1 MHIKRLEID
10 NFKSFAN
17 KTEIPFLTGFTAVAG
32 INGSGK
38 SNIIDSIL
46 FALGL
51 SSARALRS
59 EKGVADLISTHNQRN
74 EASVKVVFDTDDEQG
89 TEISFA
95 RRVKKSSQGY
105 TSTYYINDK
114 QQTLSQIHNEL
125 EKYQITPNSYNIIM
139 QGDVIGLVNCS
150 SFERR
155 KFIDE
160 VAGTADFDRKIEMA
174 TNELSVVEE
183 RVQNSNLI
191 LNEISNRL
199 EQLKEEREVAL
210 KYRELKENKDNLENR
225 ITVVKYFDFKRILD
239 MVHQNI
245 LESQKNQKIKESEI
259 NAVNSAVISKKEE
272 YDEICAK
279 VKAQGEDKQLEVK
292 RLAEEKKGE
301 IQRKK
306 DSIIHT
312 EKVIFQ
318 NNKTIENSKNGI
330 EDFNAK
336 KQVSID
342 VIKEKEIKKKEFE
355 AELEVKK
362 NELDKILK
370 EVTGLNKTADTYIE
384 KRGFLRKELDTI
396 KENETSLVK
405 EKLGF
410 ESRLELL
417 NNELNAAKTAKEN
430 LVQSSSAFNEDKD
443 KLELLIEKLSKEM
456 DDMKLSQ
463 KLTFDSL
470 DKTKNEINDAQFNIQ
485 LSNKKISEL
494 EANKKAFKTFGLGT
508 GVETIMQS
516 NLKGVHAPLLQLA
529 DVDAEYSDAIN
540 EALGGRSR
548 FIIVDDEHTASRA
561 VDILKSQGRDR
572 ATFLPLN
579 KLKHAPSRL
588 PLPKEKGVI
597 DYAINLTDF
606 DDKYIDAFYFALSDT
621 LVVDNM
627 ETAKKLMGKYRI
639 VTLDGEIFEK
649 SGAITGGARRR
660 NQMTFGKLDDKELE
674 TFKSRLID
682 LEEKYTKLQRRKTE
696 LENKLDKIRNDFSN
710 ASNSY
715 NGAKIELNALVANNS
730 KSKDLINNYEN
741 KIKEVEPEIKSL
753 NNKLDK
759 LEEKHVLLLDKI
771 QKTTDEIKEVE
782 KFIDEGELNKLKD
795 LTKDVEDEIKTVE
808 KNILNIENE
817 ILRDNQNII
826 FYDKMI
832 EQKEADIEKLQSDN
846 SGLKTDKER
855 FQSEIK
861 VLSSSLTELEEQIT
875 ELGKNLIE
883 LQDLRQKAQ
892 DELLKFQNDKNIIQ
906 NEIERIKEQ
915 IESSK
920 ARRSEIEPQFK
931 EAFDELK
938 SKGVEVD
945 SLEPMNMSVEEITLK
960 IQKYQKKMD
969 ELGLVNMRAID
980 TYNEVLARQNEL
992 KEKLDILEKEKQEI
1006 QNRMTGYEKLK
1017 KETFL
1022 TTFNAVN
1029 NHFTE
1034 IFTDLTDGQG
1044 HLVLE
1049 NPENPFLGGL
1059 TVEGQQ
1065 KNKKNQKLAGMSG
1078 GEKTL
1083 MALSLVFAVQ
1093 RHLPS
1098 PFYALDEVDA
1108 ALDGFNVERIAKM
1121 ITKQSASTQ
1130 FIVISQR
1137 SQMIESADRMI
1148 GVTQKDKGVTKI
1160 SGIMLQ
1166 KEKES
1171 EERKEAA
1178 LAV

>member
-17 KTEIPFLTGFTAVAG
+17 KTEIPFLTGFTAIAG

-38 SNIIDSIL
+38 SNIIDSVL

-59 EKGVADLISTHNQRN
+59 EKGVADLISTHNKRG
-74 EASVKVVFDTDDEQG
+74 EASVKVVFDLDDEVG

-95 RRVKKSSQGY
+95 RKVKKTSQGY
-105 TSTYYINDK
+105 QSTYYINDK
-114 QQTLSQIHNEL
+114 PQTLTQVHNEL
-125 EKYQITPNSYNIIM
+125 EKYQITPNSNNIIM
-139 QGDVIGLVNCS
+139 QGDVISLVNCS
-150 SFERR
+150 SNERR

-174 TNELSVVEE
+174 TNELNTVEE

-191 LNEISNRL
+191 LGEITNRV

-210 KYRELKENKDNLENR
+210 KYRELKESKDQLESQ

-245 LESQKNQKIKESEI
+245 LEAQKNKKLKEKESTELDSVL
-259 NAVNSAVISKKEE
+259 ASKKQE

-292 RLAEEKKGE
+292 RQAEEKKGE

-312 EKVIFQ
+312 DKVIFQ

-330 EDFNAK
+330 EDFNSK
-336 KQVSID
+336 KQVSVD
-342 VIKEKEIKKKEFE
+342 AIKEKEVQK
-355 AELEVKK
+355 AELEKTLDEQKK
-362 NELDKILK
+362 KLNKILE

-384 KRGFLRKELDTI
+384 KRANLRKELD
-396 KENETSLVK
+396 LVK
-405 EKLGF
+405 DEETNIVKDKVSF
-410 ESRLELL
+410 ESRLEFL
-417 NNELNAAKTAKEN
+417 NNELNSAIKNKEGLLSAQKT
-430 LVQSSSAFNEDKD
+430 FNDDKD
-443 KLELLIEKLSKEM
+443 RLELLIEKLSKEM
-456 DDMKLSQ
+456 EDMKLLQ

-470 DKTKNEINDAQFNIQ
+470 DKAKNEINDVMYNIQ

-494 EANKKAFKTFGLGT
+494 EANKRAFKTFGLGA

-529 DVDAEYSDAIN
+529 DVDAEYTDAIN
-540 EALGGRSR
+540 EALGGRAR
-548 FIIVDDEHTASRA
+548 FVIVENEHTASQA
-561 VDILKSQGRDR
+561 IEILKSQGRDR

-579 KLKHAPSRL
+579 KLKPAPSKL

-597 DYAINLTDF
+597 DFAINLMDF
-606 DDKYIDAFYFALSDT
+606 DDKYIDAFYFALGET

-649 SGAITGGARRR
+649 SGAITGGAKRK
-660 NQMTFGKLDDKELE
+660 NQMTFGKMDDKELE
-674 TFKSRLID
+674 TFKTRLI
-682 LEEKYTKLQRRKTE
+682 EFEKTYQELLKRKDE
-696 LENKLDKIRNDFSN
+696 LERKLDKIRNDFSN

-715 NGAKIELNALVANNS
+715 NGAKIELNALVQNNS
-730 KSKDLINNYEN
+730 KSNEILDNLN
-741 KIKEVEPEIKSL
+741 KKISEIEPEIKTL
-753 NNKLDK
+753 NSKLDK
-759 LEEKHVLLLDKI
+759 LEEKHVNILDKI
-771 QKTTDEIKEVE
+771 SKLTDEIKEVE

-795 LTKDVEDEIKTVE
+795 LTKGVEDEIKQTE
-808 KNILNIENE
+808 KSILNVENE

-832 EQKEADIEKLQSDN
+832 EQKEIDINKLQQDN
-846 SGLKTDKER
+846 INLKADKEK
-855 FQSEIK
+855 FEAEIK
-861 VLSSSLTELEEQIT
+861 VLEKDLAALEAQII
-875 ELGKNLIE
+875 ELGKNLVE
-883 LQDLRQKAQ
+883 LQNLRQNIQDDLLKAQ
-892 DELLKFQNDKNIIQ
+892 NSKNLIQ
-906 NEIERIKEQ
+906 NEIERIVEQ

-920 ARRSEIEPQFK
+920 VRRAEIEPQFK
-931 EAFDELK
+931 EVHDELK
-938 SKGVEVD
+938 EKGVDVN
-945 SLEPMNMSVEEITLK
+945 SIEPSSMSTDEITSK
-960 IQKYQKKMD
+960 IQKLQKKMD

-980 TYNEVLARQNEL
+980 AYEEVISRQNEL
-992 KEKLDILEKEKQEI
+992 KEKLDTLEKEKQEI
-1006 QNRMTGYEKLK
+1006 QNRMTGYENLK

-1022 TTFNAVN
+1022 NTFNAVN
-1029 NHFTE
+1029 GYFME
-1034 IFTDLTDGQG
+1034 IFADLTDGSG
-1044 HLVLE
+1044 RLILE
-1049 NPENPFLGGL
+1049 NPDNPFLGGL

-1093 RHLPS
+1093 RYLPA

-1108 ALDGFNVERIAKM
+1108 ALDGFNVERIARM
-1121 ITKQSASTQ
+1121 ISAQSKKTQ
-1130 FIVISQR
+1130 FVVISQR

-1160 SGIMLQ
+1160 SGVKLQ
-1166 KEKES
+1166 KEET
-1171 EERKEAA
+1171 KEAA
-1178 LAV
+1178 LAG

>member
-17 KTEIPFLTGFTAVAG
+17 KTEIPFLTGFTAIAG

-38 SNIIDSIL
+38 SNIIDSVL

-59 EKGVADLISTHNQRN
+59 EKGVADLISTHNKRG
-74 EASVKVVFDTDDEQG
+74 EASVKVVFDLDDEAG

-95 RRVKKSSQGY
+95 RKVKKTSQGY
-105 TSTYYINDK
+105 QSTYYINDK
-114 QQTLSQIHNEL
+114 PQTLTQVHSEL
-125 EKYQITPNSYNIIM
+125 EKYQITPNSNNIIM
-139 QGDVIGLVNCS
+139 QGDVISLVNCS
-150 SFERR
+150 SNERR

-174 TNELSVVEE
+174 TNELNTVEE

-191 LNEISNRL
+191 LGEITNRV

-210 KYRELKENKDNLENR
+210 KYRELKESKDQLESQ

-245 LESQKNQKIKESEI
+245 LEAQKNKKLKEKESTELDSVL
-259 NAVNSAVISKKEE
+259 AAKKQE

-292 RLAEEKKGE
+292 RQAEEKKGE

-312 EKVIFQ
+312 DKVIFQ

-330 EDFNAK
+330 EDFNSK
-336 KQVSID
+336 KQVSVD
-342 VIKEKEIKKKEFE
+342 AIKEKEVQK
-355 AELEVKK
+355 AELEKTLDEQKK
-362 NELDKILK
+362 KLNKILE

-384 KRGFLRKELDTI
+384 KRANLRKELD
-396 KENETSLVK
+396 LVK
-405 EKLGF
+405 DEETNIVKDKVSF
-410 ESRLELL
+410 ESRLEFL
-417 NNELNAAKTAKEN
+417 NNELNSAIKNKEGLLSAQKT
-430 LVQSSSAFNEDKD
+430 FNNDKD
-443 KLELLIEKLSKEM
+443 RLELLIEKLSKEM
-456 DDMKLSQ
+456 EDMKLLQ

-470 DKTKNEINDAQFNIQ
+470 DKAKNEINDVMYNIQ

-494 EANKKAFKTFGLGT
+494 EANKRAFKIFGLGA

-529 DVDAEYSDAIN
+529 DVDAEYTDAIN
-540 EALGGRSR
+540 EALGGRAR
-548 FIIVDDEHTASRA
+548 FVIVENEHTASQA
-561 VDILKSQGRDR
+561 IEILKSQGKDR

-579 KLKHAPSRL
+579 KLKPAPSKL

-597 DYAINLTDF
+597 DFAINLMDF
-606 DDKYIDAFYFALSDT
+606 DDKYIDAFYFALGET

-649 SGAITGGARRR
+649 SGAITGGAKRK
-660 NQMTFGKLDDKELE
+660 NQMTFGKMDDKELE
-674 TFKSRLID
+674 TFKTRLI
-682 LEEKYTKLQRRKTE
+682 EFEKTYQELLRRKDE
-696 LENKLDKIRNDFSN
+696 LERKLDKIRNDFSN

-715 NGAKIELNALVANNS
+715 NGAKIELNALVQNNS
-730 KSKDLINNYEN
+730 KSNEILDNLN
-741 KIKEVEPEIKSL
+741 KKISEIEPEIKTL
-753 NNKLDK
+753 NSKLDK
-759 LEEKHVLLLDKI
+759 LEEKHVNILDKI
-771 QKTTDEIKEVE
+771 SKLTDEIKEVE

-795 LTKDVEDEIKTVE
+795 LTKGVEDEIKQTE
-808 KNILNIENE
+808 KSILNVENE

-832 EQKEADIEKLQSDN
+832 EQKEIDINKLQQDN
-846 SGLKTDKER
+846 INLKADKEK
-855 FQSEIK
+855 FEAEIK
-861 VLSSSLTELEEQIT
+861 VLEKDLAALEAQII
-875 ELGKNLIE
+875 ELGKNLVE
-883 LQDLRQKAQ
+883 LQNLRQNIQDDLLKAQ
-892 DELLKFQNDKNIIQ
+892 NSKNLIQ
-906 NEIERIKEQ
+906 NEIERIVEQ

-920 ARRSEIEPQFK
+920 VRRAEIEPQFK
-931 EAFDELK
+931 EVHDELK
-938 SKGVEVD
+938 EKGVDVN
-945 SLEPMNMSVEEITLK
+945 SIEPSSMSTDEITSK
-960 IQKYQKKMD
+960 IQKLQKKMD

-980 TYNEVLARQNEL
+980 AYEEVISRQNEL
-992 KEKLDILEKEKQEI
+992 KEKLDTLEKEKQEI
-1006 QNRMTGYEKLK
+1006 QNRMTGYENLK

-1022 TTFNAVN
+1022 NTFNAVN
-1029 NHFTE
+1029 GYFME
-1034 IFTDLTDGQG
+1034 IFADLTDGSG
-1044 HLVLE
+1044 RLILE
-1049 NPENPFLGGL
+1049 NPDNPFLGGL

-1093 RHLPS
+1093 RYLPA

-1108 ALDGFNVERIAKM
+1108 ALDGFNVERIARM
-1121 ITKQSASTQ
+1121 ISAQSKKTQ
-1130 FIVISQR
+1130 FVVISQR

-1160 SGIMLQ
+1160 SGVKLQ
-1166 KEKES
+1166 KEET
-1171 EERKEAA
+1171 KEAA
-1178 LAV
+1178 LAG

>member
-10 NFKSFAN
+10 NFKSFSG
-17 KTEIPFLTGFTAVAG
+17 KTEIPFLTGFTAIAG

-74 EASVKVVFDTDDEQG
+74 EASVKVVFDLDDEEG

-95 RRVKKSSQGY
+95 RKVKKSTQGY
-105 TSTYYINDK
+105 ISTYYINDK
-114 QQTLSQIHNEL
+114 PQTLTQIHNEL

-139 QGDVIGLVNCS
+139 QGDVISLVNCS
-150 SFERR
+150 STERR

-174 TNELSVVEE
+174 TNELQTVEE

-191 LNEISNRL
+191 LNEIQLRV

-225 ITVVKYFDFKRILD
+225 ISVVKYFDFKRILD

-245 LESQKNQKIKESEI
+245 LEAQKNQKIKENEI
-259 NAVNSAVISKKEE
+259 KVLDKNLEEIKKE
-272 YDEICAK
+272 YDEICQK

-292 RLAEEKKGE
+292 RQAEEKKGE

-312 EKVIFQ
+312 EKVIFT
-318 NNKTIENSKNGI
+318 NNKTIENAKNGI
-330 EDFNAK
+330 EDFNEK
-336 KQVSID
+336 KGVSAD
-342 VIKEKEIKKKEFE
+342 LIKEKEKEKE
-355 AELEVKK
+355 KLNKELELAKEK
-362 NELDKILK
+362 LNKILE

-384 KRGFLRKELDTI
+384 KRAKLRKESDLI
-396 KENETSLVK
+396 KDEETTVLK
-405 EKLGF
+405 EKLTL

-417 NNELNAAKTAKEN
+417 NNELENAKRAKEN
-430 LVQSSSAFNEDKD
+430 ILKGQVSFKEDKD
-443 KLELLIEKLSKEM
+443 KLELMIEKLSKEM
-456 DDMKLSQ
+456 EDLKLLQ
-463 KLTFDSL
+463 KITFESL
-470 DKTKNEINDAQFNIQ
+470 DKAKNDSNDIMYNIQ
-485 LSNKKISEL
+485 LANKKISEL
-494 EANKKAFKTFGLGT
+494 EANKRAFKTFGLGT
-508 GVETIMQS
+508 GVETVMQS

-529 DVDAEYSDAIN
+529 DVEAEYVDAIN
-540 EALGGRSR
+540 EALGARSR
-548 FIIVDDEHTASRA
+548 FVIVENEHVASQA
-561 VDILKSQGRDR
+561 IEILKSQGRDR

-579 KLKHAPSRL
+579 KLKPAPNKLS
-588 PLPKEKGVI
+588 LPKDKGVI
-597 DYAINLTDF
+597 DFAINLMDF
-606 DDKYIDAFYFALSDT
+606 DDKYIDAFYFALGET

-649 SGAITGGARRR
+649 SGAITGGAKRR
-660 NQMTFGKLDDKELE
+660 NQITFGKLDDKELE
-674 TFKSRLID
+674 KYKQRLVEFETKYKET
-682 LEEKYTKLQRRKTE
+682 EEKKNSLDK
-696 LENKLDKIRNDFSN
+696 KLDKIRIDFSN

-715 NGAKIELNALVANNS
+715 NGAKIELNALITNNS
-730 KSKDLINNYEN
+730 KSEELLSIHND
-741 KIKEVEPEIKSL
+741 KIKETEPEIKTINS
-753 NNKLDK
+753 KLDK
-759 LEEKHVLLLDKI
+759 LEEKHVQIIDKLTKI
-771 QKTTDEIKEVE
+771 QEEIKEVE

-795 LTKDVEDEIKTVE
+795 LTKENEEEIKKIE
-808 KNILNIENE
+808 KQILNVENE

-832 EQKEADIEKLQSDN
+832 EQKESDINKLQSDN
-846 SGLKTDKER
+846 VGLKADKEK
-855 FQSEIK
+855 FEAEIK
-861 VLSSSLTELEEQIT
+861 VLENVLKELEEKIV
-875 ELGKNLIE
+875 ELGKNLVE
-883 LQDLRQKAQ
+883 LQDLRQKIQ
-892 DELLKFQNDKNIIQ
+892 DNMLKSQNDKNVLE

-920 ARRSEIEPQFK
+920 ARRNEIEPQLK
-931 EAFDELK
+931 ETVEELK
-938 SKGVEVD
+938 EKGVEID
-945 SLEPMNMSVEEITLK
+945 SVEPETLTVEEITNK
-960 IQKYQKKMD
+960 ISRLQKKMD
-969 ELGLVNMRAID
+969 ELGLVNMRAIEA
-980 TYNEVLARQNEL
+980 YEEVMTRQNEL
-992 KEKLDILEKEKQEI
+992 KEKLDTLEKEKNEI
-1006 QNRMTGYEKLK
+1006 QNRMTGYENLK
-1017 KETFL
+1017 KETFIN
-1022 TTFNAVN
+1022 TFNQVN
-1029 NHFTE
+1029 KHFME
-1034 IFTDLTDGQG
+1034 IFTDLTDGEG
-1044 HLVLE
+1044 KLVLE

-1065 KNKKNQKLAGMSG
+1065 KDKKKQKLAGMSG

-1093 RHLPS
+1093 RYLPA

-1108 ALDGFNVERIAKM
+1108 ALDGFNVERIARM
-1121 ITKQSASTQ
+1121 ITKQSETTQ

-1137 SQMIESADRMI
+1137 SQMIESAERMI

-1160 SGIMLQ
+1160 SGVKLNT
-1166 KEKES
+1166 
-1171 EERKEAA
+1171 REAA
-1178 LAV
+1178 LAG

>member
-17 KTEIPFLTGFTAVAG
+17 KTEIPFLTGFTAIAG

-38 SNIIDSIL
+38 SNIIDSVL

-59 EKGVADLISTHNQRN
+59 EKGVADLISTHNKRG
-74 EASVKVVFDTDDEQG
+74 EASVKVVFDLDDEVG

-95 RRVKKSSQGY
+95 RKVKKTSQGY
-105 TSTYYINDK
+105 QSTYYINDK
-114 QQTLSQIHNEL
+114 PQTLTQVHNEL
-125 EKYQITPNSYNIIM
+125 EKYQITPNSNNIIM
-139 QGDVIGLVNCS
+139 QGDVISLVNCS
-150 SFERR
+150 SNERR

-174 TNELSVVEE
+174 TNELNTVEE

-191 LNEISNRL
+191 LGEITNRV

-210 KYRELKENKDNLENR
+210 KYRELKESKDQLESQ

-245 LESQKNQKIKESEI
+245 LEAQKNKKLKEKESTELDSVL
-259 NAVNSAVISKKEE
+259 ATKKQE

-292 RLAEEKKGE
+292 RQAEEKKGE

-312 EKVIFQ
+312 DKVIFQ

-330 EDFNAK
+330 EDFNSK
-336 KQVSID
+336 KQVSVD
-342 VIKEKEIKKKEFE
+342 AIKEKEVQK
-355 AELEVKK
+355 AELEKTLDEQKK
-362 NELDKILK
+362 KLNKILE

-384 KRGFLRKELDTI
+384 KRASLRKELD
-396 KENETSLVK
+396 LVK
-405 EKLGF
+405 DEETNIVKDKVSF
-410 ESRLELL
+410 ESRLEFL
-417 NNELNAAKTAKEN
+417 NNELNSAIKNKEGLLSAQKT
-430 LVQSSSAFNEDKD
+430 FNDDKD
-443 KLELLIEKLSKEM
+443 RLELLIEKLSKEM
-456 DDMKLSQ
+456 EDMKLLQ

-470 DKTKNEINDAQFNIQ
+470 DKAKNEINDVMYNIQ

-494 EANKKAFKTFGLGT
+494 EANKRAFKTFGLGA

-529 DVDAEYSDAIN
+529 DVDAEYTDAIN
-540 EALGGRSR
+540 EALGGRAR
-548 FIIVDDEHTASRA
+548 FVIVENEHVASQA
-561 VDILKSQGRDR
+561 IEILKSQGRDR

-579 KLKHAPSRL
+579 KLKPAPSKL

-597 DYAINLTDF
+597 DFAINLMDF
-606 DDKYIDAFYFALSDT
+606 DDKYIDAFYFALGET

-649 SGAITGGARRR
+649 SGAITGGAKRK
-660 NQMTFGKLDDKELE
+660 NQMTFGKMDDKELE
-674 TFKSRLID
+674 TFKTRLI
-682 LEEKYTKLQRRKTE
+682 EFEKTYQELLKRKDE
-696 LENKLDKIRNDFSN
+696 LERKLDKIRNDFSN

-715 NGAKIELNALVANNS
+715 NGAKIELNALIQNNS
-730 KSKDLINNYEN
+730 KSNEVLESLN
-741 KIKEVEPEIKSL
+741 KKISEIEPEIKTL
-753 NNKLDK
+753 NSKLDK
-759 LEEKHVLLLDKI
+759 LEEKHVNILDKI
-771 QKTTDEIKEVE
+771 SKLTDEIKEVE

-795 LTKDVEDEIKTVE
+795 LTKGVEDEIKQTE
-808 KNILNIENE
+808 KSILNVENE

-832 EQKEADIEKLQSDN
+832 EQKEIDINKLQQDN
-846 SGLKTDKER
+846 INLKADKEK
-855 FQSEIK
+855 FEAEIK
-861 VLSSSLTELEEQIT
+861 VLEKDLAALEAQII
-875 ELGKNLIE
+875 ELGKNLVE
-883 LQDLRQKAQ
+883 LQNLRQNIQDDLLKAQ
-892 DELLKFQNDKNIIQ
+892 NSKNLIQ
-906 NEIERIKEQ
+906 NEIERIVEQ

-920 ARRSEIEPQFK
+920 VRRAEIEPQFK
-931 EAFDELK
+931 EVHDELK
-938 SKGVEVD
+938 EKGVDVN
-945 SLEPMNMSVEEITLK
+945 SIEPSSMSTDEITSK
-960 IQKYQKKMD
+960 IQKLQKKMD

-980 TYNEVLARQNEL
+980 AYEEVISRQNEL
-992 KEKLDILEKEKQEI
+992 KEKLDTLEKEKQEI
-1006 QNRMTGYEKLK
+1006 QNRMTGYENLK

-1022 TTFNAVN
+1022 NTFNAVN
-1029 NHFTE
+1029 GYFME
-1034 IFTDLTDGQG
+1034 IFADLTDGSG
-1044 HLVLE
+1044 RLILE
-1049 NPENPFLGGL
+1049 NPDNPFLGGL

-1093 RHLPS
+1093 RYLPA

-1108 ALDGFNVERIAKM
+1108 ALDGFNVERIARM
-1121 ITKQSASTQ
+1121 ISAQSKKTQ
-1130 FIVISQR
+1130 FVVISQR

-1160 SGIMLQ
+1160 SGVKLQ
-1166 KEKES
+1166 KEET
-1171 EERKEAA
+1171 KEAA
-1178 LAV
+1178 LAG

>member
-17 KTEIPFLTGFTAVAG
+17 KTEIPFLTGFTAIAG

-38 SNIIDSIL
+38 SNIIDSVL

-59 EKGVADLISTHNQRN
+59 EKGVADLISTHNKRG
-74 EASVKVVFDTDDEQG
+74 EASVKVVFDLDDEVG

-95 RRVKKSSQGY
+95 RKVKKTSQGY
-105 TSTYYINDK
+105 QSTYYINDK
-114 QQTLSQIHNEL
+114 PQTLTQVHNEL
-125 EKYQITPNSYNIIM
+125 EKYQITPNSNNIIM
-139 QGDVIGLVNCS
+139 QGDVISLVNCS
-150 SFERR
+150 SNERR

-174 TNELSVVEE
+174 TNELNTVEE

-191 LNEISNRL
+191 LGEITNRV

-210 KYRELKENKDNLENR
+210 KYRELKESKDQLESQ

-245 LESQKNQKIKESEI
+245 LEAQKNKKLKEKESTELDSVL
-259 NAVNSAVISKKEE
+259 AAKKQE

-292 RLAEEKKGE
+292 RQAEEKKGE

-312 EKVIFQ
+312 DKVIFQ

-330 EDFNAK
+330 EDFNSK
-336 KQVSID
+336 KQVSVD
-342 VIKEKEIKKKEFE
+342 AIKEKEVQK
-355 AELEVKK
+355 AELEKTLDEQKK
-362 NELDKILK
+362 KLNKILE

-384 KRGFLRKELDTI
+384 KRANLRKELD
-396 KENETSLVK
+396 LVK
-405 EKLGF
+405 DEETNVVKDKVSF
-410 ESRLELL
+410 ESRLEFL
-417 NNELNAAKTAKEN
+417 NNELNSAIKNKEGLLSAQKT
-430 LVQSSSAFNEDKD
+430 FNDDKD
-443 KLELLIEKLSKEM
+443 RLELLIEKLSKEM
-456 DDMKLSQ
+456 EDMKLLQ

-470 DKTKNEINDAQFNIQ
+470 DKAKNEINDVMYNIQ

-494 EANKKAFKTFGLGT
+494 EANKRAFKTFGLGA

-529 DVDAEYSDAIN
+529 DVDAEYTDAIN
-540 EALGGRSR
+540 EALGGRAR
-548 FIIVDDEHTASRA
+548 FVIVENEHVASQA
-561 VDILKSQGRDR
+561 IEILKSQGRDR

-579 KLKHAPSRL
+579 KLKPAPSKL

-597 DYAINLTDF
+597 DFAINLMDF
-606 DDKYIDAFYFALSDT
+606 DDKYIDAFYFALGET

-649 SGAITGGARRR
+649 SGAITGGAKRK
-660 NQMTFGKLDDKELE
+660 NQMTFGKMDDKELE
-674 TFKSRLID
+674 TFKTRLI
-682 LEEKYTKLQRRKTE
+682 EFEKTYQELLKRKDE
-696 LENKLDKIRNDFSN
+696 LERKLDKIRNDFSN

-715 NGAKIELNALVANNS
+715 NGAKIELNALVQNNS
-730 KSKDLINNYEN
+730 KSNEILDNLN
-741 KIKEVEPEIKSL
+741 KKISEIEPEIKTL
-753 NNKLDK
+753 NSKLDK
-759 LEEKHVLLLDKI
+759 LEEKHVNILDKI
-771 QKTTDEIKEVE
+771 SKLTDEIKEVE

-795 LTKDVEDEIKTVE
+795 LTKGVEDEIKQTE
-808 KNILNIENE
+808 KSILNVENE

-832 EQKEADIEKLQSDN
+832 EQKEIDINKLQQDN
-846 SGLKTDKER
+846 TNLKADKEK
-855 FQSEIK
+855 FEAEIK
-861 VLSSSLTELEEQIT
+861 VLEKDLAALEAQII
-875 ELGKNLIE
+875 ELGKNLVE
-883 LQDLRQKAQ
+883 LQNLRQNIQDDLLKAQ
-892 DELLKFQNDKNIIQ
+892 NSKNLIQ
-906 NEIERIKEQ
+906 NEIERIVEQ

-920 ARRSEIEPQFK
+920 VRRAEIEPQFK
-931 EAFDELK
+931 EVHDELK
-938 SKGVEVD
+938 EKGVDVN
-945 SLEPMNMSVEEITLK
+945 SIEPSSMSTDEITSK
-960 IQKYQKKMD
+960 IQKLQKKMD

-980 TYNEVLARQNEL
+980 AYEEVISRQNEL
-992 KEKLDILEKEKQEI
+992 KEKLDTLEKEKQEI
-1006 QNRMTGYEKLK
+1006 QNRMTGYENLK

-1022 TTFNAVN
+1022 NTFNAVN
-1029 NHFTE
+1029 GYFME
-1034 IFTDLTDGQG
+1034 IFADLTDGSG
-1044 HLVLE
+1044 RLILE
-1049 NPENPFLGGL
+1049 NPDNPFLGGL

-1093 RHLPS
+1093 RYLPA

-1108 ALDGFNVERIAKM
+1108 ALDGFNVERIARM
-1121 ITKQSASTQ
+1121 ISAQSKKTQ
-1130 FIVISQR
+1130 FVVISQR

-1160 SGIMLQ
+1160 SGVKLQ
-1166 KEKES
+1166 KEET
-1171 EERKEAA
+1171 KEAA
-1178 LAV
+1178 LAG

>member
-17 KTEIPFLTGFTAVAG
+17 KTEIPFLTGFTAIAG

-38 SNIIDSIL
+38 SNIIDSVL

-59 EKGVADLISTHNQRN
+59 EKGVADLISTHNKRG
-74 EASVKVVFDTDDEQG
+74 EASVKVVFDLDDEVG

-95 RRVKKSSQGY
+95 RKVKKTSQGY
-105 TSTYYINDK
+105 QSTYYINDK
-114 QQTLSQIHNEL
+114 PQTLTQVHNEL
-125 EKYQITPNSYNIIM
+125 EKYQITPNSNNIIM
-139 QGDVIGLVNCS
+139 QGDVISLVNCS
-150 SFERR
+150 SNERR

-174 TNELSVVEE
+174 TNELNTVEE

-191 LNEISNRL
+191 LGEITNRV

-210 KYRELKENKDNLENR
+210 KYRELKESKDQLESQ

-245 LESQKNQKIKESEI
+245 LEAQKNKKLKEKESTELDSVL
-259 NAVNSAVISKKEE
+259 AAKKQE

-292 RLAEEKKGE
+292 RQAEEKKGE

-312 EKVIFQ
+312 DKVIFQ

-330 EDFNAK
+330 EDFNSK
-336 KQVSID
+336 KQVSVD
-342 VIKEKEIKKKEFE
+342 AIKEKEVQK
-355 AELEVKK
+355 AELEKTLDEQKK
-362 NELDKILK
+362 KLNKILE

-384 KRGFLRKELDTI
+384 KRANLRKELD
-396 KENETSLVK
+396 LVK
-405 EKLGF
+405 DEETNIVKDKVSF
-410 ESRLELL
+410 ESRLEFL
-417 NNELNAAKTAKEN
+417 NNELNSAIKNKEGLLSAQKT
-430 LVQSSSAFNEDKD
+430 FNDDKD
-443 KLELLIEKLSKEM
+443 RLELLIEKLSKEM
-456 DDMKLSQ
+456 EDMKLLQ

-470 DKTKNEINDAQFNIQ
+470 DKAKNEINDVMYNIQ

-494 EANKKAFKTFGLGT
+494 EANKRAFKTFGLGA

-529 DVDAEYSDAIN
+529 DVDAEYTDAIN
-540 EALGGRSR
+540 EALGGRAR
-548 FIIVDDEHTASRA
+548 FVIVENEHVASQA
-561 VDILKSQGRDR
+561 IEILKSQGKDR

-579 KLKHAPSRL
+579 KLKPAPSKL

-597 DYAINLTDF
+597 DFAINLMDF
-606 DDKYIDAFYFALSDT
+606 DDKYIDAFYFALGET

-649 SGAITGGARRR
+649 SGAITGGAKRK
-660 NQMTFGKLDDKELE
+660 NQMTFGKMDDKELE
-674 TFKSRLID
+674 TFKTRLI
-682 LEEKYTKLQRRKTE
+682 EFEKTYQELLKRKDE
-696 LENKLDKIRNDFSN
+696 LERKLDKIRNDFSN

-715 NGAKIELNALVANNS
+715 NGAKIELNALIQNNS
-730 KSKDLINNYEN
+730 KSNEVLESLN
-741 KIKEVEPEIKSL
+741 KKISEIEPEIKTL
-753 NNKLDK
+753 NSKLDK
-759 LEEKHVLLLDKI
+759 LEEKHVNILDKI
-771 QKTTDEIKEVE
+771 SKLTDEIKEVE

-795 LTKDVEDEIKTVE
+795 LTKGVEDVIKQTE
-808 KNILNIENE
+808 KSILNVENE

-832 EQKEADIEKLQSDN
+832 EQKEIDINKLQQDN
-846 SGLKTDKER
+846 INLKADKEK
-855 FQSEIK
+855 FEAEIK
-861 VLSSSLTELEEQIT
+861 VLEKDLAALEAQII
-875 ELGKNLIE
+875 ELGKNLVE
-883 LQDLRQKAQ
+883 LQNLRQNIQDDLLKAQ
-892 DELLKFQNDKNIIQ
+892 NSKNLIQ
-906 NEIERIKEQ
+906 NEIERIVEQ

-920 ARRSEIEPQFK
+920 VRRAEIEPQFK
-931 EAFDELK
+931 EVHDELK
-938 SKGVEVD
+938 EKGVDVN
-945 SLEPMNMSVEEITLK
+945 SIEPSSMSTDEITSK
-960 IQKYQKKMD
+960 IQKLQKKMD

-980 TYNEVLARQNEL
+980 AYEEVISRQNEL
-992 KEKLDILEKEKQEI
+992 KEKLDTLEKEKQEI
-1006 QNRMTGYEKLK
+1006 QNRMTGYENLK

-1022 TTFNAVN
+1022 NTFNAVN
-1029 NHFTE
+1029 GYFME
-1034 IFTDLTDGQG
+1034 IFADLTDGSG
-1044 HLVLE
+1044 RLILE
-1049 NPENPFLGGL
+1049 NPDNPFLGGL

-1093 RHLPS
+1093 RYLPA

-1108 ALDGFNVERIAKM
+1108 ALDGFNVERIARM
-1121 ITKQSASTQ
+1121 ISAQSKKTQ
-1130 FIVISQR
+1130 FVVISQR

-1160 SGIMLQ
+1160 SGVKLQ
-1166 KEKES
+1166 KEET
-1171 EERKEAA
+1171 KEAA
-1178 LAV
+1178 LAG

>member
-10 NFKSFAN
+10 NFKSFSG
-17 KTEIPFLTGFTAVAG
+17 KTEIPFLTGFTAIAG

-74 EASVKVVFDTDDEQG
+74 EAAVKVVFDLDDENG
-89 TEISFA
+89 TEMSFA
-95 RRVKKSSQGY
+95 RKVKKASSGY
-105 TSTYYINDK
+105 ISTYYVDDK
-114 QQTLSQIHNEL
+114 PQTLTQMHNEL

-139 QGDVIGLVNCS
+139 QGDVISLVNCS
-150 SFERR
+150 STERR

-160 VAGTADFDRKIEMA
+160 VAGTADFDRKIESA
-174 TNELSVVEE
+174 TNELNTVEE

-191 LNEISNRL
+191 LNEIKLRV

-210 KYRELKENKDNLENR
+210 KYRDLKENKDRLESR
-225 ITVVKYFDFKRILD
+225 ISVVKYFDFKRILE

-245 LESQKNQKIKESEI
+245 LEAQKNQKAKEKE
-259 NAVNSAVISKKEE
+259 ISKLDKELVEKRKE

-292 RLAEEKKGE
+292 RQAEEKKGE

-318 NNKTIENSKNGI
+318 NNKTVENSKNGI
-330 EDFNAK
+330 EEFNAK
-336 KQVSID
+336 KEACFKT
-342 VIKEKEIKKKEFE
+342 IKEKDEIKAKLEKDLKLEKE
-355 AELEVKK
+355 EL
-362 NELDKILK
+362 NKILK

-384 KRGFLRKELDTI
+384 KRASLRKELDKI
-396 KENETSLVK
+396 KEDETNIVK

-410 ESRLELL
+410 ESRLELIT
-417 NNELNAAKTAKEN
+417 NELNNAKTAKEN
-430 LVQSSSAFNEDKD
+430 ILQGQKTFKEDKE
-443 KLELLIEKLSKEM
+443 KYEYLIDKLSKEM
-456 DDMKLSQ
+456 EDLKTLQ

-470 DKTKNEINDAQFNIQ
+470 DKAKNEAGDILYNIQ
-485 LSNKKISEL
+485 LSNKKILEL
-494 EANKKAFKTFGLGT
+494 EANKRAFKTFGLGA

-529 DVDAEYSDAIN
+529 DVDAEYTDAIN

-548 FIIVDDEHTASRA
+548 FVVVDNEHVASQA
-561 VDILKSQGRDR
+561 IEILKSQGRDR

-579 KLKHAPSRL
+579 KLKPAPSKL
-588 PLPKEKGVI
+588 PLPKDKGVI
-597 DYAINLTDF
+597 DFAINLMDF
-606 DDKYIDAFYFALSDT
+606 DDVYLNAFYFALGET

-627 ETAKKLMGKYRI
+627 ETAKKLMGKFRL

-649 SGAITGGARRR
+649 SGAITGGAKRK
-660 NQMTFGKLDDKELE
+660 NTAMFGKLDDKELE
-674 TFKSRLID
+674 TFKKRLIEF
-682 LEEKYTKLQRRKTE
+682 EEKHKE
-696 LENKLDKIRNDFSN
+696 LEHKKIELDNKLNKIREDFSN

-715 NGAKIELNALVANNS
+715 NGAKIELNALITSNS
-730 KSKDLINNYEN
+730 KAEELLEVHNL
-741 KIKEVEPEIKSL
+741 KIKEIEPEIKTL
-753 NNKLDK
+753 NSKLDK
-759 LEEKHVLLLDKI
+759 LEEKHVSLIDKI
-771 QKTTDEIKEVE
+771 TKTQDEIKEVE

-795 LTKDVEDEIKTVE
+795 LTKDTEDKIKKIE
-808 KNILNIENE
+808 KDILNVENE
-817 ILRDNQNII
+817 ILRDNQNIT
-826 FYDKMI
+826 FYDTMI
-832 EQKEADIEKLQSDN
+832 SQKEADIEKLQSDN
-846 SGLKTDKER
+846 IGLKADKEK
-855 FQSEIK
+855 FEAEIK
-861 VLSSSLTELEEQIT
+861 VIEKVLVELEAQIV
-875 ELGKNLIE
+875 ELGKNLVE
-883 LQDLRQKAQ
+883 LQNLRQNIQ
-892 DELLKFQNDKNIIQ
+892 DELLKSQNNKNIIE

-915 IESSK
+915 IESAK
-920 ARRSEIEPQFK
+920 ARRNEVEPQFK
-931 EAFDELK
+931 EISDELK
-938 SKGVEVD
+938 EKNVD
-945 SLEPMNMSVEEITLK
+945 VNSIEPTEMTIEEITNK
-960 IQKYQKKMD
+960 ISRLQKKMD

-980 TYNEVLARQNEL
+980 AYDEVMTRQNEL
-992 KEKLDILEKEKQEI
+992 EEKLNTLEKERTEI
-1006 QNRMTGYEKLK
+1006 QSRMTGYENLK

-1022 TTFNAVN
+1022 ETFNAVN
-1029 NHFTE
+1029 AHFSE
-1034 IFTDLTDGQG
+1034 IFTDLTDGSG
-1044 HLVLE
+1044 KLVLE
-1049 NPENPFLGGL
+1049 NPENPFEGGL

-1065 KNKKNQKLAGMSG
+1065 KDKKKQKLAGMSG

-1093 RHLPS
+1093 RYLPA

-1121 ITKQSASTQ
+1121 ITKQSKNTQ
-1130 FIVISQR
+1130 FVVISQR

-1160 SGIMLQ
+1160 SGVKLQ
-1166 KEKES
+1166 NDN
-1171 EERKEAA
+1171 KEAV
-1178 LAV
+1178 AV

>member
-17 KTEIPFLTGFTAVAG
+17 KTEIPFLTGFTAIAG

-38 SNIIDSIL
+38 SNIIDSVL

-59 EKGVADLISTHNQRN
+59 EKGVADLISTHNKRG
-74 EASVKVVFDTDDEQG
+74 EASVKVVFDLDDEVG

-95 RRVKKSSQGY
+95 RKVKKTSQGY
-105 TSTYYINDK
+105 QSTYYINDK
-114 QQTLSQIHNEL
+114 PQTLTQVHNEL
-125 EKYQITPNSYNIIM
+125 EKYQITPNSNNIIM
-139 QGDVIGLVNCS
+139 QGDVISLVNCS
-150 SFERR
+150 SNERR

-174 TNELSVVEE
+174 TNELNTVEE

-191 LNEISNRL
+191 LGEITNRV

-210 KYRELKENKDNLENR
+210 KYRELKESKDQLESQ

-245 LESQKNQKIKESEI
+245 LEAQKNKKLKEKESTELDSVL
-259 NAVNSAVISKKEE
+259 AAKKQE

-292 RLAEEKKGE
+292 RQAEEKKGE

-312 EKVIFQ
+312 DKVIFQ

-330 EDFNAK
+330 EDFNSK
-336 KQVSID
+336 KQVSVD
-342 VIKEKEIKKKEFE
+342 AIKEKEVQK
-355 AELEVKK
+355 AELEKTLDEQKK
-362 NELDKILK
+362 KLNKILE

-384 KRGFLRKELDTI
+384 KRANLRKELD
-396 KENETSLVK
+396 LVK
-405 EKLGF
+405 DEETNIVKDKVSF
-410 ESRLELL
+410 ESRLEFL
-417 NNELNAAKTAKEN
+417 NNELNSAIKNKEGLLSAQKT
-430 LVQSSSAFNEDKD
+430 FNDDKD
-443 KLELLIEKLSKEM
+443 RLELLIEKLSKEM
-456 DDMKLSQ
+456 EDMKLLQ

-470 DKTKNEINDAQFNIQ
+470 DKAKNEINDVMYNIQ

-494 EANKKAFKTFGLGT
+494 EANKRAFKTFGLGA

-529 DVDAEYSDAIN
+529 DVDAEYTDAIN
-540 EALGGRSR
+540 EALGGRAR
-548 FIIVDDEHTASRA
+548 FVIVENEHTASQA
-561 VDILKSQGRDR
+561 IEILKSQGRDR

-579 KLKHAPSRL
+579 KLKPAPSKL

-597 DYAINLTDF
+597 DFAINLMDF
-606 DDKYIDAFYFALSDT
+606 DDKYIDAFYFALGET

-649 SGAITGGARRR
+649 SGAITGGAKRK
-660 NQMTFGKLDDKELE
+660 NQMTFGKMDDKELE
-674 TFKSRLID
+674 TFKTRLI
-682 LEEKYTKLQRRKTE
+682 EFEKTYQELLKRKDE
-696 LENKLDKIRNDFSN
+696 LERKLDKIRNDFSN

-715 NGAKIELNALVANNS
+715 NGAKIELNALVQNNS
-730 KSKDLINNYEN
+730 KSNEILDNLN
-741 KIKEVEPEIKSL
+741 KKISEIEPEIKTL
-753 NNKLDK
+753 NSKLDK
-759 LEEKHVLLLDKI
+759 LEEKHVNILDQISKL
-771 QKTTDEIKEVE
+771 TDEIKEVE

-795 LTKDVEDEIKTVE
+795 LTKGVEDEIKQTE
-808 KNILNIENE
+808 KSILNVENE

-832 EQKEADIEKLQSDN
+832 EQKEIDINKLQQDN
-846 SGLKTDKER
+846 INLKADKEK
-855 FQSEIK
+855 FEAEIK
-861 VLSSSLTELEEQIT
+861 VLEKDLAELEAQII
-875 ELGKNLIE
+875 ELGKNLVE
-883 LQDLRQKAQ
+883 LQNLRQNIQDDLLKAQ
-892 DELLKFQNDKNIIQ
+892 NSKNLIQ
-906 NEIERIKEQ
+906 NEIERIVEQ

-920 ARRSEIEPQFK
+920 VRRAEIEPQFK
-931 EAFDELK
+931 EVHDELK
-938 SKGVEVD
+938 EKGVDVN
-945 SLEPMNMSVEEITLK
+945 SIEPSSMSTDEITSK
-960 IQKYQKKMD
+960 IQKLQKKMD

-980 TYNEVLARQNEL
+980 AYEEVISRQNEL
-992 KEKLDILEKEKQEI
+992 KEKLDTLEKEKQEI
-1006 QNRMTGYEKLK
+1006 QNRMTGYENLK

-1022 TTFNAVN
+1022 NTFNAVN
-1029 NHFTE
+1029 GYFME
-1034 IFTDLTDGQG
+1034 IFADLTDGSG
-1044 HLVLE
+1044 RLILE
-1049 NPENPFLGGL
+1049 NPDNPFLGGL

-1093 RHLPS
+1093 RYLPA

-1108 ALDGFNVERIAKM
+1108 ALDGFNVERIARM
-1121 ITKQSASTQ
+1121 ISAQSKKTQ
-1130 FIVISQR
+1130 FVVISQR

-1160 SGIMLQ
+1160 SGVKLQ
-1166 KEKES
+1166 KEET
-1171 EERKEAA
+1171 KEAA
-1178 LAV
+1178 LAG

>member
-17 KTEIPFLTGFTAVAG
+17 KTEIPFLTGFTAIAG

-38 SNIIDSIL
+38 SNIIDSVL

-59 EKGVADLISTHNQRN
+59 EKGVADLISTHNKRG
-74 EASVKVVFDTDDEQG
+74 EASVKVVFDLDDEAG

-95 RRVKKSSQGY
+95 RKVKKTSQGY
-105 TSTYYINDK
+105 QSTYYINDK
-114 QQTLSQIHNEL
+114 PQTLTQVHNEL
-125 EKYQITPNSYNIIM
+125 EKYQITPNSNNIIM
-139 QGDVIGLVNCS
+139 QGDVISLVNCS
-150 SFERR
+150 SNERR

-174 TNELSVVEE
+174 TNELNTVEE

-191 LNEISNRL
+191 LGEITNRV

-210 KYRELKENKDNLENR
+210 KYRELKESKDQLESQ

-245 LESQKNQKIKESEI
+245 LEAQKNKKLKEKESTELDSVL
-259 NAVNSAVISKKEE
+259 AAKKQE

-292 RLAEEKKGE
+292 RQAEEKKGE

-312 EKVIFQ
+312 DKVIFQ

-330 EDFNAK
+330 EDFNSK
-336 KQVSID
+336 KQVSVD
-342 VIKEKEIKKKEFE
+342 AIKEKEVQK
-355 AELEVKK
+355 AELEKTLDEQKK
-362 NELDKILK
+362 KLNKILE

-384 KRGFLRKELDTI
+384 KRANLRKELD
-396 KENETSLVK
+396 LVK
-405 EKLGF
+405 DEETNIVKDKVSF
-410 ESRLELL
+410 ESRLEFL
-417 NNELNAAKTAKEN
+417 NNELNSAIKNKEGLLSAQKT
-430 LVQSSSAFNEDKD
+430 FNDDKD
-443 KLELLIEKLSKEM
+443 RLELLIEKLSKEM
-456 DDMKLSQ
+456 EDMKLLQ

-470 DKTKNEINDAQFNIQ
+470 DKAKNEINDVMYNIQ

-494 EANKKAFKTFGLGT
+494 EANKRAFKTFGLGA

-529 DVDAEYSDAIN
+529 DVDAEYTDAIN
-540 EALGGRSR
+540 EALGGRAR
-548 FIIVDDEHTASRA
+548 FVIVENEHTASQA
-561 VDILKSQGRDR
+561 IEILKSQGRDR

-579 KLKHAPSRL
+579 KLKPAPSKL

-597 DYAINLTDF
+597 DFAINLMDF
-606 DDKYIDAFYFALSDT
+606 DDKYIDAFYFALGET

-649 SGAITGGARRR
+649 SGAITGGAKRK
-660 NQMTFGKLDDKELE
+660 NQMTFGKMDDKELE
-674 TFKSRLID
+674 TFKTRLI
-682 LEEKYTKLQRRKTE
+682 EFEKTYQELLKRKDE
-696 LENKLDKIRNDFSN
+696 LERKLDKIRNDFSN

-715 NGAKIELNALVANNS
+715 NGAKIELNALIQNNS
-730 KSKDLINNYEN
+730 KSNEVLASLN
-741 KIKEVEPEIKSL
+741 KKISEIEPEIKTL
-753 NNKLDK
+753 NSKLDK
-759 LEEKHVLLLDKI
+759 LEEKHVNILDKI
-771 QKTTDEIKEVE
+771 SKLTDEIKEVE

-795 LTKDVEDEIKTVE
+795 LTKGVEDEIKQTE
-808 KNILNIENE
+808 KSILNVENE

-832 EQKEADIEKLQSDN
+832 EQKEIDINKLQQDN
-846 SGLKTDKER
+846 INLKADKEK
-855 FQSEIK
+855 FEAEIK
-861 VLSSSLTELEEQIT
+861 VLEKDLAALEAQII
-875 ELGKNLIE
+875 ELGKNLVE
-883 LQDLRQKAQ
+883 LQNLRQNIQDDLLKAQ
-892 DELLKFQNDKNIIQ
+892 NSKNLIQ
-906 NEIERIKEQ
+906 NEIERIVEQ

-920 ARRSEIEPQFK
+920 VRRAEIEPQFK
-931 EAFDELK
+931 EVHDELK
-938 SKGVEVD
+938 EKGVDVN
-945 SLEPMNMSVEEITLK
+945 SIEPSSMSTDEITSK
-960 IQKYQKKMD
+960 IQKLQKKMD

-980 TYNEVLARQNEL
+980 AYEEVISRQNEL
-992 KEKLDILEKEKQEI
+992 KEKLDTLEKEKQEI
-1006 QNRMTGYEKLK
+1006 QNRMTGYENLK

-1022 TTFNAVN
+1022 NTFNAVN
-1029 NHFTE
+1029 GYFME
-1034 IFTDLTDGQG
+1034 IFADLTDGSG
-1044 HLVLE
+1044 RLILE
-1049 NPENPFLGGL
+1049 NPDNPFLGGL

-1093 RHLPS
+1093 RYLPA

-1108 ALDGFNVERIAKM
+1108 ALDGFNVERIARM
-1121 ITKQSASTQ
+1121 ISAQSKKTQ
-1130 FIVISQR
+1130 FVVISQR

-1160 SGIMLQ
+1160 SGVKLQ
-1166 KEKES
+1166 KEET
-1171 EERKEAA
+1171 KEAA
-1178 LAV
+1178 LAG

>member
-17 KTEIPFLTGFTAVAG
+17 KTEIPFLTGFTAIAG

-38 SNIIDSIL
+38 SNIIDSVL

-59 EKGVADLISTHNQRN
+59 EKGVADLISTHNKRG
-74 EASVKVVFDTDDEQG
+74 EASVKVVFDLDDEVG

-95 RRVKKSSQGY
+95 RKVKKTSQGY
-105 TSTYYINDK
+105 QSTYYINDK
-114 QQTLSQIHNEL
+114 PQTLTQVHNEL
-125 EKYQITPNSYNIIM
+125 EKYQITPNSNNIIM
-139 QGDVIGLVNCS
+139 QGDVISLVNCS
-150 SFERR
+150 SNERR

-174 TNELSVVEE
+174 TNELNTVEE

-191 LNEISNRL
+191 LGEITNRV

-210 KYRELKENKDNLENR
+210 KYRELKESKDQLESQ

-245 LESQKNQKIKESEI
+245 LEAQKNKKLKEKESTELDSVL
-259 NAVNSAVISKKEE
+259 AAKKQE

-292 RLAEEKKGE
+292 RQAEEKKGE

-312 EKVIFQ
+312 DKVIFQ

-330 EDFNAK
+330 EDFNSK
-336 KQVSID
+336 KQVSVD
-342 VIKEKEIKKKEFE
+342 AIKEKEVQK
-355 AELEVKK
+355 AELEKTLDEQKK
-362 NELDKILK
+362 KLNKILE

-384 KRGFLRKELDTI
+384 KRANLRKELD
-396 KENETSLVK
+396 LVK
-405 EKLGF
+405 DEETNIVKDKVSF
-410 ESRLELL
+410 ESRLEFL
-417 NNELNAAKTAKEN
+417 NNELNSAIKNKEGLLSAQKT
-430 LVQSSSAFNEDKD
+430 FNDDKD
-443 KLELLIEKLSKEM
+443 RLELLIEKLSKEM
-456 DDMKLSQ
+456 EDMKLLQ

-470 DKTKNEINDAQFNIQ
+470 DKAKNEINDVMYNIQ

-494 EANKKAFKTFGLGT
+494 EANKRAFKTFGLGA

-529 DVDAEYSDAIN
+529 DVDAEYTDAIN
-540 EALGGRSR
+540 EALGGRAR
-548 FIIVDDEHTASRA
+548 FVIVENEHVASQA
-561 VDILKSQGRDR
+561 IEILKSQGRDR

-579 KLKHAPSRL
+579 KLKPAPSKL

-597 DYAINLTDF
+597 DFAINLMDF
-606 DDKYIDAFYFALSDT
+606 DDKYIDAFYFALGET

-649 SGAITGGARRR
+649 SGAITGGAKRK
-660 NQMTFGKLDDKELE
+660 NQMTFGKMDDKELE
-674 TFKSRLID
+674 TFKTRLI
-682 LEEKYTKLQRRKTE
+682 EFEKTYQELLKRKDE
-696 LENKLDKIRNDFSN
+696 LERKLDKIRNDFSN

-715 NGAKIELNALVANNS
+715 NGAKIELNALIQNNS
-730 KSKDLINNYEN
+730 KSNEVLESLN
-741 KIKEVEPEIKSL
+741 KKISEIEPEIKTL
-753 NNKLDK
+753 NSKLDK
-759 LEEKHVLLLDKI
+759 LEEKHVNILDKI
-771 QKTTDEIKEVE
+771 SKLTDEIKEVE

-795 LTKDVEDEIKTVE
+795 LTKGVEDEIKQTE
-808 KNILNIENE
+808 KSILNVENE

-832 EQKEADIEKLQSDN
+832 EQKEIDINKLQQDN
-846 SGLKTDKER
+846 INLKADKEK
-855 FQSEIK
+855 FEAEIK
-861 VLSSSLTELEEQIT
+861 VLEKDLAALEAQII
-875 ELGKNLIE
+875 ELGKNLVE
-883 LQDLRQKAQ
+883 LQNLRQNIQDDLLKAQ
-892 DELLKFQNDKNIIQ
+892 NSKNLIQ
-906 NEIERIKEQ
+906 NEIERIVEQ

-920 ARRSEIEPQFK
+920 VRRAEIEPQFK
-931 EAFDELK
+931 EVHDELK
-938 SKGVEVD
+938 EKDVD
-945 SLEPMNMSVEEITLK
+945 VNSIEPSSMSTDEITSK
-960 IQKYQKKMD
+960 IQKLQKKMD

-980 TYNEVLARQNEL
+980 AYEEVISRQNEL
-992 KEKLDILEKEKQEI
+992 KEKLDTLEKEKQEI
-1006 QNRMTGYEKLK
+1006 QNRMTGYENLK

-1022 TTFNAVN
+1022 NTFNAVN
-1029 NHFTE
+1029 AYFME
-1034 IFTDLTDGQG
+1034 IFADLTDGSG
-1044 HLVLE
+1044 RLILE
-1049 NPENPFLGGL
+1049 NPDNPFLGGL

-1093 RHLPS
+1093 RYLPA

-1108 ALDGFNVERIAKM
+1108 ALDGFNVERIARM
-1121 ITKQSASTQ
+1121 ISAQSKKTQ
-1130 FIVISQR
+1130 FVVISQR

-1160 SGIMLQ
+1160 SGVKLQ
-1166 KEKES
+1166 KEET
-1171 EERKEAA
+1171 KEAA
-1178 LAV
+1178 LAG

>member
-17 KTEIPFLTGFTAVAG
+17 KTEIPFLTGFTAIAG

-38 SNIIDSIL
+38 SNIIDSVL

-59 EKGVADLISTHNQRN
+59 EKGVADLISTHNKRG
-74 EASVKVVFDTDDEQG
+74 EASVKVVFDLDDEVG

-95 RRVKKSSQGY
+95 RKVKKTSQGY
-105 TSTYYINDK
+105 QSTYYINDK
-114 QQTLSQIHNEL
+114 PQTLTQVHNEL
-125 EKYQITPNSYNIIM
+125 EKYQITPNSNNIIM
-139 QGDVIGLVNCS
+139 QGDVISLVNCS
-150 SFERR
+150 SNERR

-174 TNELSVVEE
+174 TNELNTVEE

-191 LNEISNRL
+191 LGEITNRV

-210 KYRELKENKDNLENR
+210 KYRELKESKDQLESQ

-245 LESQKNQKIKESEI
+245 LEAQKNKKLKEKESTELDSVL
-259 NAVNSAVISKKEE
+259 AAKKQE

-292 RLAEEKKGE
+292 RQAEEKKGE

-312 EKVIFQ
+312 DKVIFQ

-330 EDFNAK
+330 EDFNSK
-336 KQVSID
+336 KQVSVD
-342 VIKEKEIKKKEFE
+342 AIKEKEVQK
-355 AELEVKK
+355 AELEKTLDEQKK
-362 NELDKILK
+362 KLNKILE

-384 KRGFLRKELDTI
+384 KRANLRKELD
-396 KENETSLVK
+396 LVK
-405 EKLGF
+405 DEETNIVKDKVSF
-410 ESRLELL
+410 ESRLEFL
-417 NNELNAAKTAKEN
+417 NNELNSAIKNKEGLLSAQKT
-430 LVQSSSAFNEDKD
+430 FNDDKD
-443 KLELLIEKLSKEM
+443 RLELLIEKLSKEM
-456 DDMKLSQ
+456 EDMKLLQ

-470 DKTKNEINDAQFNIQ
+470 DKAKNEINDVMYNIQ

-494 EANKKAFKTFGLGT
+494 EANKRAFKTFGLGA

-529 DVDAEYSDAIN
+529 DVDAEYTDAIN
-540 EALGGRSR
+540 EALGGRAR
-548 FIIVDDEHTASRA
+548 FVIVENEHTASQA
-561 VDILKSQGRDR
+561 IEILKSQGRDR

-579 KLKHAPSRL
+579 KLKPAPSKL

-597 DYAINLTDF
+597 DFAINLMDF
-606 DDKYIDAFYFALSDT
+606 DDKYIDAFYFALGET

-649 SGAITGGARRR
+649 SGAITGGAKRK
-660 NQMTFGKLDDKELE
+660 NQMTFGKMDDKELE
-674 TFKSRLID
+674 TFKTRLI
-682 LEEKYTKLQRRKTE
+682 EFEKTYQELLKRKDE
-696 LENKLDKIRNDFSN
+696 LERKLDKIRNDFSN

-715 NGAKIELNALVANNS
+715 NGAKIELNALVQNNS
-730 KSKDLINNYEN
+730 KSNEILDNLN
-741 KIKEVEPEIKSL
+741 KKISEIEPEIKTL
-753 NNKLDK
+753 NSKLDK
-759 LEEKHVLLLDKI
+759 LEEKHVNILDKI
-771 QKTTDEIKEVE
+771 SKLTDEIKEVE

-795 LTKDVEDEIKTVE
+795 LTKGVEDEIKQTE
-808 KNILNIENE
+808 KSILNVENE

-832 EQKEADIEKLQSDN
+832 EQKEIDINKLQQDN
-846 SGLKTDKER
+846 INLKADKEK
-855 FQSEIK
+855 FEAEIK
-861 VLSSSLTELEEQIT
+861 VLEKDLAELEAQII
-875 ELGKNLIE
+875 ELGKNLVE
-883 LQDLRQKAQ
+883 LQNLRQNIQDDLLKAQ
-892 DELLKFQNDKNIIQ
+892 NSKNLIQ
-906 NEIERIKEQ
+906 NEIERIVEQ

-920 ARRSEIEPQFK
+920 VRRAEIEPQFK
-931 EAFDELK
+931 EVHDELK
-938 SKGVEVD
+938 EKGVDVN
-945 SLEPMNMSVEEITLK
+945 SIEPSSMSTDEITSK
-960 IQKYQKKMD
+960 IQKLQKKMD

-980 TYNEVLARQNEL
+980 AYEEVISRQNEL
-992 KEKLDILEKEKQEI
+992 KEKLDTLEKEKQEI
-1006 QNRMTGYEKLK
+1006 QNRMTGYENLK

-1022 TTFNAVN
+1022 NTFNAVN
-1029 NHFTE
+1029 GYFME
-1034 IFTDLTDGQG
+1034 IFADLTDGSG
-1044 HLVLE
+1044 RLILE
-1049 NPENPFLGGL
+1049 NPDNPFLGGL

-1093 RHLPS
+1093 RYLPA

-1108 ALDGFNVERIAKM
+1108 ALDGFNVERIARM
-1121 ITKQSASTQ
+1121 ISAQSKKTQ
-1130 FIVISQR
+1130 FVVISQR

-1160 SGIMLQ
+1160 SGVKLQ
-1166 KEKES
+1166 KEET
-1171 EERKEAA
+1171 KEAA
-1178 LAV
+1178 LAG